1 MTSLLLPLINQNL
14 VEQRRKEIG
23 HIIFVTFLK
32 LCDPAPALII
42 FLGQEI
48 IYAWARNAPKLELP
62 PAVGFKVGGPR
73 SDVKFLVLQV
83 QMSFLSSFV
92 LNRELHGFACREY
105 LMKLINDFLFR
116 CIMQVLTKSLQMGT
130 GLGLF

>member
-1 MTSLLLPLINQNL
+1 MNFLLLPLINPNL

-83 QMSFLSSFV
+83 LLDAGVIFC
-92 LNRELHGFACREY
+92 H
-105 LMKLINDFLFR
+105 KLIFVRICQLSMIDETNR
-116 CIMQVLTKSLQMGT
+116 
-130 GLGLF
+130 

>member
-32 LCDPAPALII
+32 LCDPASALII

-83 QMSFLSSFV
+83 LLDAGVIFCLKQIIARICLS
-92 LNRELHGFACREY
+92 
-105 LMKLINDFLFR
+105 
-116 CIMQVLTKSLQMGT
+116 
-130 GLGLF
+130 